1 MKTMFPVSRFLRWTA
16 IGAVAG
22 VAALA
27 PQASPGPKL
36 NVNEAPLARETKL
49 ATSFAPVAKGAARSV
64 VNVYTTRRLRDT
76 FNPFYDD
83 SIWRD
88 LFGGK
93 DWGALIPRERRT
105 RSLGSGVLVSADG
118 YILTNHHVVAGADGI
133 QVVLADGKEY
143 AAKLIG
149 ADEPTD
155 VAILRIEASDL
166 PAIALTDSE
175 RVEVGDAVLAIGNP
189 FGVGQTVT
197 VGHVSGLGRGGM
209 GIVDYED
216 FIQTDASINP
226 GNSGGALVDAEGRLI
241 GINTA
246 ILSGTGR
253 NQGIGF
259 AVPINLARSVMER
272 IIKDGKVTRGYLGVM
287 VQPVTED
294 LAKEFKLPRATGAL
308 VAEVARGSPAAE
320 AGVNEGDIILAFDGK
335 KVSDSRHLRLMVAQ
349 TAPDTKV
356 TLTLSRDGKEQTL
369 TVKLEELRR
378 AGMNRSGEAE
388 DRRSGRELDDL
399 FDGVSVGDLDA
410 RTRREFDLP
419 LSVRGAV
426 VMAVEP
432 FSAAALAGLR
442 TGDVITEIDR
452 RTVRNADEA
461 IEQSRRRAGQRVLL
475 RVWSK
480 GSSHYVILRSSA
492 HGD

>member
-1 MKTMFPVSRFLRWTA
+1 M
-16 IGAVAG
+16 
-22 VAALA
+22 
-27 PQASPGPKL
+27 
-36 NVNEAPLARETKL
+36 
-49 ATSFAPVAKGAARSV
+49 
-64 VNVYTTRRLRDT
+64 
-76 FNPFYDD
+76 
-83 SIWRD
+83 
-88 LFGGK
+88 LF
-93 DWGALIPRERRT
+93 
-105 RSLGSGVLVSADG
+105 RSL
-118 YILTNHHVVAGADGI
+118 
-133 QVVLADGKEY
+133 
-143 AAKLIG
+143 
-149 ADEPTD
+149 
-155 VAILRIEASDL
+155 
-166 PAIALTDSE
+166 
-175 RVEVGDAVLAIGNP
+175 
-189 FGVGQTVT
+189 
-197 VGHVSGLGRGGM
+197 
-209 GIVDYED
+209 
-216 FIQTDASINP
+216 
-226 GNSGGALVDAEGRLI
+226 
-241 GINTA
+241 
-246 ILSGTGR
+246 
-253 NQGIGF
+253 
-259 AVPINLARSVMER
+259 ER

-349 TAPDTKV
+349 TAPETKV

-378 AGMNRSGEAE
+378 TGMNRSGEAE
-388 DRRSGRELDDL
+388 DRRSGRELDDF
-399 FDGVSVGDLDA
+399 FDGVSVGDLNA
-410 RTRREFDLP
+410 RTRREFDIP

-432 FSAAALAGLR
+432 YSAAALAGLR

>member
-1 MKTMFPVSRFLRWTA
+1 MKNLLPTSRFLGWTA
-16 IGAVAG
+16 IGAVAC
-22 VAALA
+22 AAA
-27 PQASPGPKL
+27 IASQSSSAPKL
-36 NVNEAPLARETKL
+36 NLKEAPLSRETKL
-49 ATSFAPVAKGAARSV
+49 ATSFAPVANAAARSV
-64 VNVYTTRRLRDT
+64 VNVYTTRRLRDML
-76 FNPFYDD
+76 NPFTDEQ
-83 SIWRD
+83 IWRD
-88 LFGGK
+88 LFSRR
-93 DWGALIPRERRT
+93 DWGSLIPREHRS

-118 YILTNHHVVAGADGI
+118 YILTNNHVVEGADGI
-133 QVVLADGKEY
+133 QVVLSDGKEY
-143 AAKLIG
+143 RAKLIG
-149 ADEPTD
+149 ADEQTD
-155 VAILRIEASDL
+155 VAILRIEAADL
-166 PAIALTDSE
+166 PAIAITDSE

-197 VGHVSGLGRGGM
+197 VGHVSGLGRAGM

-216 FIQTDASINP
+216 FIQIDAATNP
-226 GNSGGALVDAEGRLI
+226 GNSGGALIDAEGRLI

-272 IIKDGKVTRGYLGVM
+272 IIKDGKVTRGYLGVI

-294 LAKEFKLPRATGAL
+294 LAREFKLPRATGAL
-308 VAEVARGSPAAE
+308 VAEVSRHSPAAE
-320 AGVNEGDIILAFDGK
+320 AGVKDGDIILEFDGK

-356 TLTLSRDGKEQTL
+356 TLKLSRDGKEQTL
-369 TVKLEELRR
+369 TAKLDELRR
-378 AGMNRSGEAE
+378 TGMNRAGEAE
-388 DRRSGRELDDL
+388 DRRSDRDLDDL

-410 RTRREFDLP
+410 RTRGEYDIP

-426 VMAVEP
+426 VTAVDP
-432 FSAAALAGLR
+432 LSAAALAGLH
-442 TGDVITEIDR
+442 TGDVIMEIDR
-452 RTVRNADEA
+452 RAVRNADEA

-480 GSSHYVILRSSA
+480 GGSHYLIVRSNA
-492 HGD
+492 HEN

>member
-1 MKTMFPVSRFLRWTA
+1 
-16 IGAVAG
+16 
-22 VAALA
+22 
-27 PQASPGPKL
+27 
-36 NVNEAPLARETKL
+36 
-49 ATSFAPVAKGAARSV
+49 V

-76 FNPFYDD
+76 LNPFFDE

-118 YILTNHHVVAGADGI
+118 YILTNNHVVEGADGI

-166 PAIALTDSE
+166 PAIVITDSE

-246 ILSGTGR
+246 MLSGTGR

-308 VAEVARGSPAAE
+308 VAEVARGSPAAD
-320 AGVNEGDIILAFDGK
+320 AGVKEGDIILEFDGK

-349 TAPDTKV
+349 TAPDTTV
-356 TLTLSRDGKEQTL
+356 TLMLSRDGKEQTL

-378 AGMNRSGEAE
+378 TGMNRSGEAE
-388 DRRSGRELDDL
+388 DRRSARELDDL

-410 RTRREFDLP
+410 RTRREFDIP

-426 VMAVEP
+426 VMAVDAY
-432 FSAAALAGLR
+432 SAAALAGLR
-442 TGDVITEIDR
+442 TGDVIMEIDR

-480 GSSHYVILRSSA
+480 GSSHYVIVRSSA